1 MSQTCNLSRVS
12 RQYPCPIC
20 GKTDWC
26 AYNQK
31 IAICMRIQSPYPTKN
46 GGWKHY
52 LNGNYEVPPQ
62 THTPTR
68 NARSNDVTLHYV
80 YKELLAILP
89 LKESHRQHLLAR
101 GMTPQEIKAGMY
113 RSLPTYGRSEIIDR
127 LVARTKTDILGV
139 PLGGVPG
146 FGYKNGRLIMTG
158 PPGLIIPV
166 ISPNGL
172 IVSLLIRPDRQ
183 KEGRKYVLLSS
194 RWLEYGSS
202 PGARLHLA
210 RPVKIKSDNVIW
222 ITEGPLKANISA
234 YRLQAR
240 VLAVP
245 GVSNWKSILSLALPP
260 KIIVAYDAADYEKN
274 YHVRHHARSLAN
286 SLIDRGHEVYAALW
300 QGAKGLDDAL
310 VEGRSIKIL
319 PVPRHRK
326 EGGRKECSITAS

>member
-1 MSQTCNLSRVS
+1 M
-12 RQYPCPIC
+12 
-20 GKTDWC
+20 
-26 AYNQK
+26 
-31 IAICMRIQSPYPTKN
+31 
-46 GGWKHY
+46 
-52 LNGNYEVPPQ
+52 
-62 THTPTR
+62 
-68 NARSNDVTLHYV
+68 
-80 YKELLAILP
+80 
-89 LKESHRQHLLAR
+89 
-101 GMTPQEIKAGMY
+101 
-113 RSLPTYGRSEIIDR
+113 
-127 LVARTKTDILGV
+127 
-139 PLGGVPG
+139 
-146 FGYKNGRLIMTG
+146 
-158 PPGLIIPV
+158 
-166 ISPNGL
+166 
-172 IVSLLIRPDRQ
+172 
-183 KEGRKYVLLSS
+183 LSS
-194 RWLEYGSS
+194 RWLEYG
-202 PGARLHLA
+202 PPRARLHLA

-326 EGGRKECSITAS
+326 EGGRKECSTTAS

>member
-62 THTPTR
+62 THTPAR

-101 GMTPQEIKAGMY
+101 GMTPQEIEAGMY

-127 LVARTKTDILGV
+127 LVARTETDVL
-139 PLGGVPG
+139 LGVPG

-166 ISPNGL
+166 ISPEGL

-210 RPVKIKSDNVIW
+210 RPAKIMSDNITW

-234 YRLQAR
+234 WRLQAK

-245 GVSNWKSILSLALPP
+245 GVSNWRSVLSLALPP
-260 KIIVAYDAADYEKN
+260 KIVIAYDAADYEKN
-274 YHVRHHARSLAN
+274 YHVRHHARALAN
-286 SLIDRGHEVYAALW
+286 SLIDRGYKVYAALW
-300 QGAKGLDDAL
+300 QKAKGLDDAL
-310 VEGRSIKIL
+310 VEGRSIKVL
-319 PVPRHRK
+319 SVYR
-326 EGGRKECSITAS
+326 EGGRKECSIA